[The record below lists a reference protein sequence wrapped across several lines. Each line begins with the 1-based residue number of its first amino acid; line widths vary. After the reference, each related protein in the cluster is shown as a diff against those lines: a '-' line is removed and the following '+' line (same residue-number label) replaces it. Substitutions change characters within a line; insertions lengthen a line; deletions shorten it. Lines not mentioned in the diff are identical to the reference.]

1 MSEINKTF
9 RIKTDIGEK
18 LTDNYITLD
27 ANLVQDYDTFDI
39 LSVKINS
46 VDTYKLHNA
55 NYGVVVGRVLANNG
69 FGIPNAK
76 LSIFI
81 ASDSEDGEKLRE
93 LYPFSSTVSR
103 DRKGVRYNLLP
114 NEKVTD
120 CHQVVGTFP
129 NKRYALDN
137 DVVLEVFDKYY
148 KYTTRTNN
156 AGDYLIM
163 GVPVGTH
170 TLHMDLDLSDCGIL
184 SQKPRDF
191 VYKGYTIEQFEN
203 PNMFKDGTAY
213 SNLSQIFTQDQVV
226 NVQPFWGNSSLGE
239 KIGITRAD
247 IDVAF
252 KFEPTCVFIGSVIS
266 DNSSQGISKKCV
278 PTENMGNMEELT
290 TGEGTIEMIRKTP
303 GGSVE
308 EFQVKGTQLID
319 GNGVWCYQIPMN
331 LDYMMTDEYGN
342 MVPTDDPEKG
352 IPTRTKVRF
361 RVSMQ
366 DNEENVDNYFRA
378 KVLVPHN
385 PQNLDKGKHEDYD
398 YEFGSLTRE
407 DSFRDLFWN
416 NVYSVKSYIPR
427 FQKRKVGGWKE
438 KKFTGI
444 KNCNFYGSNNP
455 MPYNNIR
462 IKLPFMFTVMC
473 ALIKVFI
480 FIVSIMN
487 SLTSMLGNFLSDI
500 GNTGFFEGKVWS
512 WLGIKPWY
520 PFGKL
525 YEKATGL
532 SMNVIKEGLCPDL
545 ENWYFAP
552 MFNNNLWSPP
562 DKVPTGYSKYDLL
575 GQTLAKIRN
584 ASADDDMQSID
595 YQNNEEMD
603 GEGQEP
609 VCLTIHTDYLIS
621 CVEMNLAMEYRV
633 INFDF
638 YNDWINGTLYFP
650 RFMRYMRPKKT
661 FIGITFAKAKI
672 KGCMDDTKIFSKTRR
687 YTQQCALGYKSQ
699 SIDGRGVYTNVE
711 NPLAKKK
718 NTKAANNLHKQRGL
732 TQKTIFGK
740 NGGICHEQTTMHGQ
754 YVYYMKPCEWTY
766 DTSPDARKVNLFA
779 TDIILLG
786 SLSDC
791 DLNGIPQAFKYLSS
805 TSYVMPTNLALTNME
820 NNGYLY
826 AIDTG
831 TICAGKSQLNATDIK
846 NHRRVNIVDP
856 NKGLTAEIEAFS
868 GAQDSNYNVQYDKNE
883 LSDIIA
889 LTEAAGIAWN
899 YTGPGQGEVN
909 PEKMYYPGGHF
920 LGLSCVNSQTNIKSC
935 INLSRICEVGANM
948 SQRKEDISSL
958 QNGVEKYTY
967 TAPTGFISGDDI
979 VGANFRTMFATLN
992 YNRLIATKTN
1002 PSTGYKMYDFDFVK
1016 PINFDGSFKSVVK
1029 NNSLY
1034 NGKVTVPEEKES
1046 VWEKI
1051 GIDFNSDSRP
1061 DYDGDEYN
1069 NTQTRT
1075 IEDTSI
1081 DYYLYRFGLTYEELR
1096 KSDQKHQRRFLV
1108 SDGGKMYLPQYENSY
1123 YFYFGLK
1130 NGATAIDEFNK
1141 QFFSECANGMLLA
1154 GEPSVNISINGDVD
1168 ICNGSTQINVVTSNL
1183 EVPFQSVE
1191 ITSDV
1196 AFLNGKKYLM
1206 VKNGDENETDP
1217 TTSDYDYWLTNYM
1230 FTLGKDGEPWN
1241 CPFGTYMI
1249 TIRDANDIVY
1259 TKTEKIG
1266 VDVLSFESVIYDFNT
1281 SNTDESSLIHR
1292 GGYIEVSNVRIDGLP
1307 DGSEE
1312 GEEQTKLSIFIK
1324 NANGEEK
1331 ARGEFYNGS
1340 SESIKLKLPNKG
1352 SYELWVNYKCENTV
1366 NANGVNMI
1374 MQTFN
1379 VKDNSDLALYIGDS
1393 NVEFKQMS
1401 FSTHPYGWWSG
1412 MTSNDN
1418 WIERTSTFNEVFPT
1432 NRKDETSTIKVYA
1445 VGGTKAIWG
1454 YPQNEENIKTGKVW
1468 SSEDSSG
1475 WDNSSYVLDD
1485 EYVHYPTYNVKDI
1498 AHFSA
1503 TVYDGTRV
1511 MGDYCAIMKERN
1523 VSITNSN
1530 LVSRL
1535 MKNGCGYIFKPV
1547 PDGDLQFHVYNGS
1560 FTANTTDEHG
1570 EPIENGVFY
1579 PTISYPSVDRPF
1591 YALTRFYCWQR
1602 RALEM
1607 KVDSAGNQTPSI
1619 IDYEE
1624 AGRTEMKVYNGITYN
1639 NKFYVSSKGDEI
1651 EGSYITN
1658 LDKCKFTVGQNDL
1671 FNLTANTPTDRE
1683 VIYSG
1688 YHGDVKTTTVNV
1700 DDSPYGE
1707 SYSFIVSGKSD
1718 VSTYGYEII
1727 GGAEIPIGENN
1738 EKNYKKLDLTN
1749 SIYDNIDAVFPTYF
1763 RYSVDSNSNISLETE
1778 GQKVGG
1784 LEYYMCRVPNNKDSL
1799 IVRCDEKYLYV
1810 RTGKKTF
1817 YVACTYTVNSLYD
1830 EEGAPV
1836 VVKIVTDDN
1845 IDNNKPEKVWCTY
1858 NCKDEEGNIYEWS
1871 SGKIK
1876 FKGEAKTRNIITL
1889 FDSIFEIC
1897 SGVSG
1902 MVDYRIN
1909 NNVND
1914 WEKILEEN
1922 KVKSSQVYDDVN
1934 YNYFVFAK
1942 LITENLEIKDKKVP
1956 KTTLYKI
1963 YPTPL
1968 KVSELKEPDTSNIL
1982 IDTISG
1988 ETIYTV
1994 NSDGGEKRFQL
2005 FASTTEGWTSS
2016 CEESWFRVSPSYSKG
2031 GLEIKVTVDKNTK
2044 STDREGKIWFYY
2056 RKETKIDSITY
2067 ITIKQTAN
2075 KPDSYTYN
2083 ISEKSE
2089 TFNTRDFEISS
2100 EFVFD
2105 ADDTDNYSITLPT
2118 IGYSYTLNTGN
2129 VFTTITAEI
2138 INDNGTSI
2146 ASTTKQNVSK
2156 TTGLSYNI
2164 GNVSVSNFAKG
2175 TYTIRFS
2182 GTIGDIM
2189 PESTKLTL
2197 KKKLAGGYKITRQK

>member
-9 RIKTDIGEK
+9 RIRTDIGEK
-18 LTDNYITLD
+18 LSSDYITLD

-46 VDTYKLHNA
+46 ADTYKLHNA

-81 ASDSEDGEKLRE
+81 AADSDDGEKLRE
-93 LYPFSSTVSR
+93 LYPFSSTVAK
-103 DRKGVRYNLLP
+103 DRKGVKYNLLP
-114 NEKVTD
+114 NEKVND
-120 CHQVVGTFP
+120 CHQIVGTFP

-163 GVPVGTH
+163 GVPVGAH

-203 PNMFKDGTAY
+203 PSMFKEGTVY

-226 NVQPFWGNSSLGE
+226 NVQPFWGNSSLGD

-266 DNSSQGISKKCV
+266 DNSSQGISKKCI

-303 GGSVE
+303 GGAVE

-319 GNGVWCYQIPMN
+319 GNGIWCYQIPMN

-385 PQNLDKGKHEDYD
+385 PQNLDKGQHEEYD
-398 YEFGSLTRE
+398 YEFGSLTRD

-487 SLTSMLGNFLSDI
+487 TLTSMLGNFLCDLGDTFI
-500 GNTGFFEGKVWS
+500 GFHIWKWNVGF
-512 WLGIKPWY
+512 Y
-520 PFGKL
+520 PFKSL
-525 YEKATGL
+525 YKKSLTL

-552 MFNNNLWSPP
+552 MFKNNLWSSGKKPP
-562 DKVPTGYSKYDLL
+562 KDMPRYDLL
-575 GQTLAKIRN
+575 AQTLAKIRD
-584 ASADDDMQSID
+584 ASADDDAESID

-603 GEGQEP
+603 DEGQEP
-609 VCLTIHTDYLIS
+609 VCLTIHTDYLIA

-638 YNDWINGTLYFP
+638 YNDWVNGTLYFP
-650 RFMRYMRPKKT
+650 RFMRYVRPKKT
-661 FIGITFAKAKI
+661 FLGITFVRSKV

-699 SIDGRGVYTNVE
+699 NVDGRGVYTNVE

-718 NTKAANNLHKQRGL
+718 NIKAANNLHKQRGL
-732 TQKTIFGK
+732 SQKSIFGK

-766 DTSPDARKVNLFA
+766 GTTPNARKVNLFA

-791 DLNGIPQAFKYLSS
+791 DLNGVPQAFKYLSS
-805 TSYVMPTNLALTNME
+805 TSYIMPTNLALTNME
-820 NNGYLY
+820 NSGFLY
-826 AIDTG
+826 ATDNG
-831 TICAGKSQLNATDIK
+831 TICAGKSQLKATDVK
-846 NHRRVNIVDP
+846 NDSRVRVVDP
-856 NKGLTAEIEAFS
+856 NKGLTAEIFAFS
-868 GAQDSNYNVQYDKNE
+868 GAQDSNYNVQYDGNE

-889 LTEAAGIAWN
+889 LTEAAGISWN

-920 LGLSCVNSQTNIKSC
+920 LGLSCANSQTNIKSC

-948 SQRKEDISSL
+948 SQRKEDITSIKD
-958 QNGVEKYTY
+958 GEAKYTY
-967 TAPTGFISGDDI
+967 TAPSGFISGDDI
-979 VGANFRTMFATLN
+979 VGADFRTMFATMN

-1002 PSTGYKMYDFDFVK
+1002 PNTGYKMYNFDFVK
-1016 PINFDGSFKSVVK
+1016 PINFDGAFKSVTK
-1029 NNSLY
+1029 GNRLY
-1034 NGKVTVPEEKES
+1034 NGKITVPEENDS
-1046 VWEKI
+1046 IWEKI
-1051 GIDFNSDSRP
+1051 GIDFKADSRP
-1061 DYDGDEYN
+1061 DYDQDEKV
-1069 NTQTRT
+1069 NTQIRT

-1081 DYYLYRFGLTYEELR
+1081 DYYLYRFGLTYEELK

-1108 SDGGKMYLPQYENSY
+1108 SDGGKLYLPQYENSY

-1154 GEPSVNISINGDVD
+1154 GEPSVNISINGDIN
-1168 ICNGSTQINVVTSNL
+1168 ICNGSTQINVVTNNL
-1183 EVPFQSVE
+1183 EVPFQSIE

-1196 AFLNGKKYLM
+1196 AFFNGKKYLL
-1206 VKNGDENETDP
+1206 VKNGDEDEQNPETV
-1217 TTSDYDYWLTNYM
+1217 DYDYWLTNYM
-1230 FTLGKDGEPWN
+1230 FTLGKENEPWN
-1241 CPFGTYMI
+1241 CPFGTYMV
-1249 TIRDANDIVY
+1249 TIRDANDVVY

-1266 VDVLSFESVIYDFNT
+1266 VDVLSFESVAYDFNT
-1281 SNTDESSLIHR
+1281 TKTNETSLTHR
-1292 GGYIEVSNVRIDGLP
+1292 GGYIKVSNVRIDGLP
-1307 DGSEE
+1307 DGSED
-1312 GEEQTKLSIFIK
+1312 GESMTKLIVYIK
-1324 NANGEEK
+1324 NGVEET
-1331 ARGEFYNGS
+1331 FYNGS
-1340 SESIKLKLPNKG
+1340 AMTKDLMVPSKG
-1352 SYELWVNYKCENTV
+1352 EYELRVKYRCDGSRNDV
-1366 NANGVNMI
+1366 DMI
-1374 MQTFN
+1374 MQTF
-1379 VKDNSDLALYIGDS
+1379 VIKDNSGLGLYIGDPDA
-1393 NVEFKQMS
+1393 EHTQMTL
-1401 FSTHPYGWWSG
+1401 STHPYGWWTKSG
-1412 MTSNDN
+1412 MTSNSG
-1418 WIERTSTFNEVFPT
+1418 WTERVSTFNEVIPS
-1432 NRKDETSTIKVYA
+1432 NRKEEASTIKVYA
-1445 VGGTKAIWG
+1445 VGGTKAVWG
-1454 YPQNEENIKTGKVW
+1454 HPQNSEKGIKTDVVW
-1468 SSEDSSG
+1468 SSEDASN
-1475 WDNSSYVLDD
+1475 WEDDYIMDD
-1485 EYVHYPTYNVKDI
+1485 EYVHYPTYKYNGTEVK
-1498 AHFSA
+1498 HFSA
-1503 TVYDGTRV
+1503 TVYDGTMV
-1511 MGDYCAIMKERN
+1511 MGDYCAKMANGSVSN
-1523 VSITNSN
+1523 VGTNP
-1530 LVSRL
+1530 L
-1535 MKNGCGYIFKPV
+1535 KNGCGYIFKPV

-1560 FTANTTDEHG
+1560 FTANTIDENG
-1570 EPIENGVFY
+1570 AEIKDGVFY
-1579 PTISYPSVDRPF
+1579 PSISYPSVNRPF
-1591 YALTRFYCWQR
+1591 YAITRFFCWQR
-1602 RALEM
+1602 RALELLA
-1607 KVDSAGNQTPSI
+1607 DESGEQTPTI
-1619 IDYEE
+1619 TDYED

-1639 NKFYVSSKGDEI
+1639 NKFFVSDDKDI
-1651 EGSYITN
+1651 DGSYITN
-1658 LDKCKFTVGQNDL
+1658 LDKCTFSVSKNDL
-1671 FNLTANTPTDRE
+1671 YGVTTNVDRE
-1683 VIYSG
+1683 TIFSG
-1688 YHGDVKTTTVNV
+1688 FHEDVKTHTVNA
-1700 DDSPYGE
+1700 DDSPYDG
-1707 SYSFIVSGKSD
+1707 SPYSFIVGGKSD

-1727 GGAEIPIGENN
+1727 EGANTTIDGEA
-1738 EKNYKKLDLTN
+1738 NYKNLELAN
-1749 SIYDNIDAVFPTYF
+1749 SIYDNIECLFPRYF
-1763 RYSVDSNSNISLETE
+1763 RYSVDDSGNIIGPVPE
-1778 GQKVGG
+1778 GGQRTDGM
-1784 LEYYMCRVPNNKDSL
+1784 EYYMCYVPNNKNSF
-1799 IVRCDEKYLYV
+1799 IVRSDEKYLYA
-1810 RTGKKTF
+1810 RAGKKTF
-1817 YVACTYTVNSLYD
+1817 FVACTYTANSVYD

-1845 IDNNKPEKVWCTY
+1845 IDKNKPEKVWCTY
-1858 NCKDEEGNIYEWS
+1858 NCKDEDGNVYEWS

-1876 FKGEAKTRNIITL
+1876 FNRDSKTKDIITL
-1889 FDSIFEIC
+1889 FDNVFEIC
-1897 SGVSG
+1897 TGVTG

-1914 WEKILEEN
+1914 WDKILTDSII
-1922 KVKSSQVYDDVN
+1922 KMGHIYDDKQ
-1934 YNYFVFAK
+1934 YNYFVFARLTTDK
-1942 LITENLEIKDKKVP
+1942 ITVNNKDTF
-1956 KTTLYKI
+1956 KTILYKI

-1968 KVSELKEPDTSNIL
+1968 KVSEIKEPDVSPIK
-1982 IDTISG
+1982 IDGATG
-1988 ETIYTV
+1988 ETVYEV
-1994 NSDGGEKRFQL
+1994 SNDGGNKL
-2005 FASTTEGWTSS
+2005 FELYGSTTQGWKSS
-2016 CEESWFRVSPSYSKG
+2016 CEDSWYKVSPSYSKG
-2031 GLEIKVTVDKNTK
+2031 ATTITVTVDKNAKT
-2044 STDREGKIWFYY
+2044 TDREGKIQFYY
-2056 RKETKIDSITY
+2056 NNETKKDSETY
-2067 ITIKQTAN
+2067 ITVKQTGN
-2075 KPDSYTYN
+2075 KPDSYKYN
-2083 ISEKSE
+2083 ITETVTEKFS
-2089 TFNTRDFEISS
+2089 TRDFEMIANFS
-2100 EFVFD
+2100 FD
-2105 ADDTDNYSITLPT
+2105 ADDVDNYTIELPS
-2118 IGYSYTLNTGN
+2118 IGYSYTNKTGV
-2129 VFTTITAEI
+2129 VFTTITFEI
-2138 INDNGTSI
+2138 IDENETSI
-2146 ASTTKQNVSK
+2146 ASVTQTDVAKK
-2156 TTGLSYNI
+2156 PGLVYNGATIDVADFKKGSYGI
-2164 GNVSVSNFAKG
+2164 KV
-2175 TYTIRFS
+2175 Y

-2189 PESTKLTL
+2189 PEETTL
-2197 KKKLAGGYKITRQK
+2197 KIKKAIGSYKITRNK